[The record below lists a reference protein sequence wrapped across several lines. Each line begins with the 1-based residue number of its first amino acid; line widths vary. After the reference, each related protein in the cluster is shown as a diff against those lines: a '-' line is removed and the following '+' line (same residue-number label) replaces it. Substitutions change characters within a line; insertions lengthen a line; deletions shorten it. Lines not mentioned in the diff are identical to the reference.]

1 MRIKSSGQ
9 VHTLYRYGGQVD
21 GKTIE
26 VKIGVIATGTLP
38 DAIPV
43 VLRDNLTQNEWR
55 ELVEHLERE
64 QLETSRARLSALVSE
79 LDISA
84 GLICPKT
91 MDAAAAEKLADAL
104 SRASAVVRRVQRGHR
119 AGAQPIGPPINQP
132 A

>member
-26 VKIGVIATGTLP
+26 VKIGVVATGTLP
-38 DAIPV
+38 DAIPM
-43 VLRDNLTQNEWR
+43 VLRDNLTQKEWR

-79 LDISA
+79 LDIAA
-84 GLICPKT
+84 GLICPTT
-91 MDAAAAEKLADAL
+91 MDAAVAEKLADAL
-104 SRASAVVRRVQRGHR
+104 SRASAVVRRVQRGHQV
-119 AGAQPIGPPINQP
+119 GAQPIGPPINQP